1 MKIELA
7 VIGKTSIGYLKQGI
21 DEYIKRLKHY
31 VPFEIKYIDDIK
43 NTKNISEDL
52 ADIYQDIRD
61 FIFVFQLGLN
71 ETMNASWFPSVL
83 LDEHGKEYTSMQYSS
98 YIQKRMLSG
107 VKKVVFVIGGPYGFS
122 QEVYDRANDKISFS
136 KMTFNHEMIRL
147 IFTEQLY
154 RAYTIINHEPYH
166 HE

>member
-43 NTKNISEDL
+43 NTKNISEDQQKRTEGAKIL
-52 ADIYQDIRD
+52 SLLDKSD
-61 FIFVFQLGLN
+61 FV
-71 ETMNASWFPSVL
+71 VL

-107 VKKVVFVIGGPYGFS
+107 VKIVVFVIGGPYGFS

>member
-43 NTKNISEDL
+43 NTKNISEDQQKRTEGAKIL
-52 ADIYQDIRD
+52 SLLDKSD
-61 FIFVFQLGLN
+61 FV
-71 ETMNASWFPSVL
+71 VL

-122 QEVYDRANDKISFS
+122 QEVYERANDKISFS

>member
-43 NTKNISEDL
+43 NTKNISEDQQKRTEGAKIL
-52 ADIYQDIRD
+52 SLLDKSD
-61 FIFVFQLGLN
+61 FV
-71 ETMNASWFPSVL
+71 VL

-107 VKKVVFVIGGPYGFS
+107 AKKVVFVIGGPYGFS
-122 QEVYDRANDKISFS
+122 QEVYARANDKISFS

-147 IFTEQLY
+147 IFMEQLY

>member
-43 NTKNISEDL
+43 NTKNISEDQQKRTEGAKIL
-52 ADIYQDIRD
+52 LLLDKSD
-61 FIFVFQLGLN
+61 FV
-71 ETMNASWFPSVL
+71 VL

-107 VKKVVFVIGGPYGFS
+107 AKKVVFVIGGPYGFS

>member
-43 NTKNISEDL
+43 NTKNISEDQQKRTEGAKIL
-52 ADIYQDIRD
+52 SLLDKSD
-61 FIFVFQLGLN
+61 FV
-71 ETMNASWFPSVL
+71 VL
-83 LDEHGKEYTSMQYSS
+83 LDEHGKEYSSMQYSS

-107 VKKVVFVIGGPYGFS
+107 AKKVVFVIGGPYGFS

>member
-43 NTKNISEDL
+43 NTKNISEDQQKRTEGAKIL
-52 ADIYQDIRD
+52 SLLDKSD
-61 FIFVFQLGLN
+61 FV
-71 ETMNASWFPSVL
+71 VL

-107 VKKVVFVIGGPYGFS
+107 AKKVVFVIGGPYGFS

-154 RAYTIINHEPYH
+154 RAMTILKGEPYH

>member
-43 NTKNISEDL
+43 NTKNISEDQQKRTEGAKIL
-52 ADIYQDIRD
+52 SLLDKSD
-61 FIFVFQLGLN
+61 FV
-71 ETMNASWFPSVL
+71 VL
-83 LDEHGKEYTSMQYSS
+83 LDEHGKEYTSMQYSC

-107 VKKVVFVIGGPYGFS
+107 AKKVVFVIGGPYGFS

>member
-43 NTKNISEDL
+43 NTKNISEDQQKRTEGAKIL
-52 ADIYQDIRD
+52 SLLDKSD
-61 FIFVFQLGLN
+61 FV
-71 ETMNASWFPSVL
+71 VL

-107 VKKVVFVIGGPYGFS
+107 VKKVVFVIGGPHGFS

>member
-43 NTKNISEDL
+43 NTKNISEDQQKRTEGTKIL
-52 ADIYQDIRD
+52 SLLDKSDY
-61 FIFVFQLGLN
+61 V
-71 ETMNASWFPSVL
+71 VL

-107 VKKVVFVIGGPYGFS
+107 AKKVVFVIGGPYGFS

-136 KMTFNHEMIRL
+136 KMTFKHEMIRL

>member
-21 DEYIKRLKHY
+21 DEYINRLKHY
-31 VPFEIKYIDDIK
+31 VSFEIKYIDDIK
-43 NTKNISEDL
+43 NTKNISEDQQKRTEGTKIL
-52 ADIYQDIRD
+52 SLLDKSDY
-61 FIFVFQLGLN
+61 V
-71 ETMNASWFPSVL
+71 VL

-107 VKKVVFVIGGPYGFS
+107 AKKVVFVIGGPYGFS

>member
-21 DEYIKRLKHY
+21 DEYNKRLKHY

-43 NTKNISEDL
+43 NTKNISEDQQKRTEGTKIL
-52 ADIYQDIRD
+52 SLLDKSDY
-61 FIFVFQLGLN
+61 V
-71 ETMNASWFPSVL
+71 VL

>member
-43 NTKNISEDL
+43 NTKNISEDQQKRTEGAKIL
-52 ADIYQDIRD
+52 SLLDKSD
-61 FIFVFQLGLN
+61 FV
-71 ETMNASWFPSVL
+71 VL
-83 LDEHGKEYTSMQYSS
+83 LDERGKEYTSMQYSS

-107 VKKVVFVIGGPYGFS
+107 AKKVVFVIGGPYGFS

>member
-7 VIGKTSIGYLKQGI
+7 VFGKTSIGYLKQGI

-43 NTKNISEDL
+43 NTKNISEDQQKRTEGAKIL
-52 ADIYQDIRD
+52 SLLDKSD
-61 FIFVFQLGLN
+61 FV
-71 ETMNASWFPSVL
+71 VL
-83 LDEHGKEYTSMQYSS
+83 LDEHGKEYTSIQYSS

-107 VKKVVFVIGGPYGFS
+107 AKKVVFVIGGPYGFS

>member
-43 NTKNISEDL
+43 NTKNISEDQQKRTEGTKIL
-52 ADIYQDIRD
+52 SLLDKSD
-61 FIFVFQLGLN
+61 FV
-71 ETMNASWFPSVL
+71 VL
-83 LDEHGKEYTSMQYSS
+83 LDEHGKKYTSMQYSS

-107 VKKVVFVIGGPYGFS
+107 AKKVVFVIGGPYGFS

>member
-43 NTKNISEDL
+43 NTKNISEDQQKRTEGAKIL
-52 ADIYQDIRD
+52 SLLDKSD
-61 FIFVFQLGLN
+61 FV
-71 ETMNASWFPSVL
+71 VL

-98 YIQKRMLSG
+98 YIQKRILSG
-107 VKKVVFVIGGPYGFS
+107 AKKVVFVIGGPYGFS

>member
-7 VIGKTSIGYLKQGI
+7 VIGKTSIDYLKQGI

-43 NTKNISEDL
+43 NTKNISEDQQKRTEGAKIL
-52 ADIYQDIRD
+52 SLLDKSD
-61 FIFVFQLGLN
+61 FV
-71 ETMNASWFPSVL
+71 VL
-83 LDEHGKEYTSMQYSS
+83 LDEHGKEYTSIQYSS

-107 VKKVVFVIGGPYGFS
+107 AKKVVFVIGGPYGFS

>member
-43 NTKNISEDL
+43 NTKNISEDQQKRTEGAKIL
-52 ADIYQDIRD
+52 SLLDKSD
-61 FIFVFQLGLN
+61 FV
-71 ETMNASWFPSVL
+71 VL
-83 LDEHGKEYTSMQYSS
+83 LDEHGKEYTSIQYSS

-107 VKKVVFVIGGPYGFS
+107 TKKVVFVIGGPYGFS

>member
-43 NTKNISEDL
+43 NTKNISEDQQKRTEGAKIL
-52 ADIYQDIRD
+52 SLLDKSD
-61 FIFVFQLGLN
+61 FV
-71 ETMNASWFPSVL
+71 VL

-107 VKKVVFVIGGPYGFS
+107 AKKVVFVIGGPYGFP

>member
-43 NTKNISEDL
+43 NTKNISEDQHKRTEGAKIL
-52 ADIYQDIRD
+52 SLLDKSD
-61 FIFVFQLGLN
+61 FV
-71 ETMNASWFPSVL
+71 VL

-107 VKKVVFVIGGPYGFS
+107 AKKVVFVIGGPYGFS

>member
-31 VPFEIKYIDDIK
+31 VSFEIKYIDDIK
-43 NTKNISEDL
+43 NTKNISEDQQKRTEGTKIL
-52 ADIYQDIRD
+52 SLLDKSD
-61 FIFVFQLGLN
+61 FV
-71 ETMNASWFPSVL
+71 VL

-107 VKKVVFVIGGPYGFS
+107 AKKVVFVIGGPYGFS

>member
-1 MKIELA
+1 MKLELA
-7 VIGKTSIGYLKQGI
+7 VIGKTSIGYLKQCI

-43 NTKNISEDL
+43 NTKNISEDQQKRTEGAKIL
-52 ADIYQDIRD
+52 SLLDKSD
-61 FIFVFQLGLN
+61 FV
-71 ETMNASWFPSVL
+71 VL

-107 VKKVVFVIGGPYGFS
+107 AKKVVFVIGGPYGFS

>member
-7 VIGKTSIGYLKQGI
+7 VIGKTSISYLKQGI

-43 NTKNISEDL
+43 NTKNISEDQQKRTEGAKIL
-52 ADIYQDIRD
+52 SLLGRSD
-61 FIFVFQLGLN
+61 FV
-71 ETMNASWFPSVL
+71 VL

-107 VKKVVFVIGGPYGFS
+107 AKKVVFVIGGPYGFS
-122 QEVYDRANDKISFS
+122 QEVYARANDKISFS

>member
-7 VIGKTSIGYLKQGI
+7 VIGRTSIGYLKQGI
-21 DEYIKRLKHY
+21 DEYVKRLKHY

-43 NTKNISEDL
+43 NTKNISEDQQKRTEGAKIL
-52 ADIYQDIRD
+52 SLLDKSD
-61 FIFVFQLGLN
+61 FV
-71 ETMNASWFPSVL
+71 VL

-107 VKKVVFVIGGPYGFS
+107 AKKVVFVIGGPYGFS

>member
-43 NTKNISEDL
+43 NTKNISEDQQKRTEGAKIL
-52 ADIYQDIRD
+52 SLLDKSD
-61 FIFVFQLGLN
+61 FV
-71 ETMNASWFPSVL
+71 VL

-107 VKKVVFVIGGPYGFS
+107 TKKVVFVIGGPYGFS

-154 RAYTIINHEPYH
+154 RVYTIINHEPYH

>member
-21 DEYIKRLKHY
+21 DEYIKRLKY
-31 VPFEIKYIDDIK
+31 YAPFEIKYIDDIK
-43 NTKNISEDL
+43 NTKNISEDQQKRTEGAKIL
-52 ADIYQDIRD
+52 SLLDKSD
-61 FIFVFQLGLN
+61 FV
-71 ETMNASWFPSVL
+71 VL

>member
-21 DEYIKRLKHY
+21 DEYNKRLKHY

-43 NTKNISEDL
+43 NTKNISEDQQKRTEGAKIL
-52 ADIYQDIRD
+52 SLLDKSD
-61 FIFVFQLGLN
+61 FV
-71 ETMNASWFPSVL
+71 VL

-107 VKKVVFVIGGPYGFS
+107 AKKVVFVIGGPYGFS
-122 QEVYDRANDKISFS
+122 QEVYDRGNDKVSFS

>member
-43 NTKNISEDL
+43 NTKNISEDQQKQTEGAKIL
-52 ADIYQDIRD
+52 SLLDKSD
-61 FIFVFQLGLN
+61 FV
-71 ETMNASWFPSVL
+71 VL

-98 YIQKRMLSG
+98 YLQKRMLSG

-154 RAYTIINHEPYH
+154 PAYPIITPEPYH

>member
-43 NTKNISEDL
+43 NTKNISEDQQKRTEGAKIL
-52 ADIYQDIRD
+52 SLLDKSD
-61 FIFVFQLGLN
+61 FV
-71 ETMNASWFPSVL
+71 VL

-107 VKKVVFVIGGPYGFS
+107 AKKVVFVIGGPYGFT

>member
-43 NTKNISEDL
+43 NTKNISEDQQKRTEGAKIL
-52 ADIYQDIRD
+52 SLLDKSD
-61 FIFVFQLGLN
+61 FV
-71 ETMNASWFPSVL
+71 VL

-107 VKKVVFVIGGPYGFS
+107 AKKVVFVIGGPYGFS

-147 IFTEQLY
+147 IFT
-154 RAYTIINHEPYH
+154 
-166 HE
+166 

>member
-21 DEYIKRLKHY
+21 DEYIYRLKHY
-31 VPFEIKYIDDIK
+31 VSFEIKYIDDIK
-43 NTKNISEDL
+43 NTKNISEDQQKRTEGAKIL
-52 ADIYQDIRD
+52 SLLDKSD
-61 FIFVFQLGLN
+61 FV
-71 ETMNASWFPSVL
+71 VL

-107 VKKVVFVIGGPYGFS
+107 AKKVVFVIGGPYGFS

>member
-43 NTKNISEDL
+43 NTKNISEDQQKRTEGTKIL
-52 ADIYQDIRD
+52 SLLDKSD
-61 FIFVFQLGLN
+61 FV
-71 ETMNASWFPSVL
+71 VL

>member
-1 MKIELA
+1 MKIEL
-7 VIGKTSIGYLKQGI
+7 VVVGKTSIGYLKQGI
-21 DEYIKRLKHY
+21 EEYIKRLKHY
-31 VPFEIKYIDDIK
+31 VPFEIRYIDDIK
-43 NTKNISEDL
+43 NTKNISEDQQKQIEGTKIL
-52 ADIYQDIRD
+52 SLLEKYDY
-61 FIFVFQLGLN
+61 V
-71 ETMNASWFPSVL
+71 VL
-83 LDEHGKEYTSMQYSS
+83 LDEHGKEYTSIEYSK

-107 VKKVVFVIGGPYGFS
+107 AKKVIFVIGGPYGFS
-122 QEVYDRANDKISFS
+122 QDVYSRANDKISFS

>member
-7 VIGKTSIGYLKQGI
+7 VIGKTSISYLKQGI

-43 NTKNISEDL
+43 NTKNISEDQQKRTEGAKIL
-52 ADIYQDIRD
+52 SLLDRSD
-61 FIFVFQLGLN
+61 FV
-71 ETMNASWFPSVL
+71 VL

-107 VKKVVFVIGGPYGFS
+107 AKKVVFVIGGPYGFS
-122 QEVYDRANDKISFS
+122 QEVYARANDKISFS

>member
-43 NTKNISEDL
+43 NTKNISEDQQKRTEGAKIL
-52 ADIYQDIRD
+52 SLLDKSD
-61 FIFVFQLGLN
+61 FV
-71 ETMNASWFPSVL
+71 VL

-98 YIQKRMLSG
+98 YIQKRLLSG

-154 RAYTIINHEPYH
+154 RAYTIITHEPYH

>member
-43 NTKNISEDL
+43 NTKNISEDQQKRTEGTKIL
-52 ADIYQDIRD
+52 SLLDKSD
-61 FIFVFQLGLN
+61 FV
-71 ETMNASWFPSVL
+71 VL
-83 LDEHGKEYTSMQYSS
+83 LDEHGKEYTSIQYSS

-107 VKKVVFVIGGPYGFS
+107 AKKVVFVIGGPYGFS

>member
-21 DEYIKRLKHY
+21 DEYIKRIKHY

-43 NTKNISEDL
+43 NTKNISEDQQKRTEGAKIL
-52 ADIYQDIRD
+52 SLLDKSD
-61 FIFVFQLGLN
+61 FV
-71 ETMNASWFPSVL
+71 VL

-107 VKKVVFVIGGPYGFS
+107 AKKVVFVIGGPYGFS